1 MFVHS
6 VYFWLND
13 GLTEDQRRE
22 FRHAAELL
30 LAIDTV
36 ECGFVG
42 APADEFGFAGP
53 PADTDRPVIDS
64 TYSVALTVVF
74 QDMIGHD
81 AYQTAPAHLAFVDR
95 YGTWWK
101 KVLIYDAD

>member
-13 GLTEDQRRE
+13 DLTDDQRRE
-22 FRHAAELL
+22 FRRAVESL
-30 LAIDTV
+30 LAIDSV

-42 APADEFGFAGP
+42 APAD
-53 PADTDRPVIDS
+53 TDRPIIDR
-64 TYSVALTVVF
+64 TYSIALTVVF
-74 QDMIGHD
+74 QDIIGHD
-81 AYQTAPAHLAFVDR
+81 AYQIDPAHLAFVES
-95 YGTWWK
+95 YGTWWR